1 MGQLSTIFRNYQD
14 PFGFL
19 AAEGYMYR
27 FSGAALT
34 TTATGPTSYATT
46 TPTFILTVTA
56 GTQWAAIPAEVRL
69 FQAGTVGGGPVSV
82 LLEIDNADR
91 YTSGGTALLSQNCL
105 TSGPALSAATRVNS
119 STAVAM
125 YDTNSTAITATNA
138 VGIRTFSALLGQDV
152 SPAEGAV
159 NEIIWTPQAGID
171 ILAPTASLGASMLVQ
186 TFAAVTG
193 PTWFYSFKVAVVPL
207 SWL

>member
-27 FSGAALT
+27 FSGATLN
-34 TTATGPTSYATT
+34 TTATGATSFATT
-46 TPTFILTVTA
+46 TPTFCFVVDA
-56 GTQWAAIPAEVRL
+56 ATQYAAIPAEARL
-69 FQAGTVGGGPVSV
+69 FQAGTVGGGAVSV
-82 LLEIDNADR
+82 LMEIDNADR

-105 TSGPALSAATRVNS
+105 TKGPTLASRI
-119 STAVAM
+119 TAGAMAM
-125 YDTNSTAITATNA
+125 YDTNSTAITATDA
-138 VGIRTFSALLGQDV
+138 VGIRTYGALLGQDV

-171 ILAPTASLGASMLVQ
+171 ILAPTASLGASWLIN
-186 TFAAVTG
+186 TFAGVTG

-207 SWL
+207 GWV